1 MDSPYSI
8 VLLGDNYV
16 VFSLEEENGIKCDNR
31 KQCHAVNAKGKE
43 KEHAFTKPTHY
54 PPHTSALINV

>member
-16 VFSLEEENGIKCDNR
+16 VFSLEEENGINVIAENSAMLP
-31 KQCHAVNAKGKE
+31 KQKE
-43 KEHAFTKPTHY
+43 KKRSMLSQNPLTILHTHL
-54 PPHTSALINV
+54 H